1 MVGIYPGGNK
11 PRPKISTRAGSS
23 LMVSTDADLSCA
35 KQTSPVVFLQQP
47 SWYPHFTTQE
57 AEDREGEVTCTMLD
71 S

>member
-1 MVGIYPGGNK
+1 
-11 PRPKISTRAGSS
+11 
-23 LMVSTDADLSCA
+23 MVSTDADLSCA